1 MEPRGMSR
9 AETNQRAVRGGSLHN
24 LAPRENSYA
33 RAARPM
39 EHKVRS
45 GSLQRLKQLEAKHR
59 TVLSKEEE
67 EE

>member
-1 MEPRGMSR
+1 
-9 AETNQRAVRGGSLHN
+9 
-24 LAPRENSYA
+24 
-33 RAARPM
+33 M